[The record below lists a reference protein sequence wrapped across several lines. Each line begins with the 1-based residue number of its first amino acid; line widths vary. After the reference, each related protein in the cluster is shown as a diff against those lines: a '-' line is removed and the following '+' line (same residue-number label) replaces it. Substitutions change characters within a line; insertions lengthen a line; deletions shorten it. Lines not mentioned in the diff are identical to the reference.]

1 MELSSQAKQNQMP
14 PRLGGQALALGSR
27 LEAGRL
33 TCKVEAGQGLQRGVL
48 GSQLHV
54 GEDMV
59 MLPGWTVNQRGAGPA
74 SHAYLGSQHV

>member
-1 MELSSQAKQNQMP
+1 MQCELTESPPEAISLEDGLEMEK
-14 PRLGGQALALGSR
+14 
-27 LEAGRL
+27 LEAGRPSY
-33 TCKVEAGQGLQRGVL
+33 KVEAGQGLQRGVL

-59 MLPGWTVNQRGAGPA
+59 MLPGWMVNQRRAGPA

>member
-1 MELSSQAKQNQMP
+1 MELSSQTKQNQMP

-27 LEAGRL
+27 LEAGRPN
-33 TCKVEAGQGLQRGVL
+33 CKVEAGQGLQREFL

-59 MLPGWTVNQRGAGPA
+59 MM
-74 SHAYLGSQHV
+74 LG

>member
-1 MELSSQAKQNQMP
+1 MP

-33 TCKVEAGQGLQRGVL
+33 NCKVEAGQGLQREFL

-59 MLPGWTVNQRGAGPA
+59 MM
-74 SHAYLGSQHV
+74 LG